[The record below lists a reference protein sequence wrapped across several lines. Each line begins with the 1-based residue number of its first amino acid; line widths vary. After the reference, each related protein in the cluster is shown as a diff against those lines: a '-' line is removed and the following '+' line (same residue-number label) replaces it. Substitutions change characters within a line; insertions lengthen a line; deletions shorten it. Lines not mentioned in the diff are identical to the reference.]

1 MDPQLMKDI
10 LDKNP
15 RDIWDQHIS
24 GRYLITSAIHNFE
37 GGKYYTNVKVK
48 RDSFSI
54 DIDK

>member
-1 MDPQLMKDI
+1 MKDI

-15 RDIWDQHIS
+15 KDIWDQHIS